1 MSDSDITAIPL
12 GKVTACGYLDDEK
25 QKLYDKLRGLLD
37 NGQKEEVINELKDIY
52 REDSEFANSLAKC
65 LNIVYYYK
73 DSNYSIIAQNTQ
85 DDNLEITTEYYHFHN
100 ILEVIQNSSQYQGNL
115 ADTLFTG
122 ISGIFNSMATL
133 AGKTKERIA

>member
-1 MSDSDITAIPL
+1 MPNSNIP
-12 GKVTACGYLDDEK
+12 TIISSPIAACGYLDDEK
-25 QKLYDKLRGLLD
+25 QELYDKLRGLLD

-52 REDSEFANSLAKC
+52 REDSKFADSLAKC

-85 DDNLEITTEYYHFHN
+85 DDNLEITTQYYNFHN

-115 ADTLFTG
+115 ADTLMAG

-133 AGKTKERIA
+133 ARKTKERIA